1 MTLTIKTDQ
10 TGLSM
15 FLRPYQQ
22 IALQCIWDAE
32 GGKSSREVWEYVNDN
47 LPNGSI
53 SRASVINFL
62 NYMVDEGLLDFE
74 TTTGKGGHR
83 RIYHQKYDLSEFK
96 LTLINISLN
105 ALKKSFPEETTK
117 IIQGFL

>member
-10 TGLSM
+10 IGLSM

-83 RIYHQKYDLSEFK
+83 RIYHQKYNLSEFK
-96 LTLINISLN
+96 LTLINISLI

>member
-1 MTLTIKTDQ
+1 MTLIIKTDE

-47 LPNGSI
+47 LSSGSI
-53 SRASVINFL
+53 SRASIINFL
-62 NYMVDEGLLDFE
+62 NYMVDENLLDYE

-96 LTLINISLN
+96 LTLINISLD